1 MVVSAD
7 PVGQDDLWDVT
18 IVSRSDAL
26 NVSRIAVNQ
35 NNCKGTVQLRAQL
48 PVMLRFGESF
58 RYRVFPCHPIQV
70 AVEANG
76 RTELFDF
83 GEPIDPGK
91 DLGVSADLYGG
102 SKSLYNKLVVTS
114 YADLTLSRV
123 TINRGNCGPFGDV
136 KIDPPREMHFGDYY
150 IVSSFSCQPIEV
162 TAATNKGPITI
173 TLK

>member
-1 MVVSAD
+1 MRYAGAFKFLFLGLGLAVGPPGANALADDDVMVVSAD

-83 GEPIDPGK
+83 GEPIDPGT

-114 YADLTLSRV
+114 YSET
-123 TINRGNCGPFGDV
+123 
-136 KIDPPREMHFGDYY
+136 
-150 IVSSFSCQPIEV
+150 
-162 TAATNKGPITI
+162 
-173 TLK
+173 